1 MDPDS
6 NKFVPLS
13 QTSSNPSGDA
23 KREIQQELL
32 KMQEQ
37 MLKQGGTPDPEAL
50 TTLVLPDGKPVP
62 SHWAI
67 FTVGEDVV
75 IKGYTFRVAYV
86 GETSLLFEP
95 VGLPIVGKQD

>member
-6 NKFVPLS
+6 NKFVPLTKLDEGTATALIR
-13 QTSSNPSGDA
+13 Q
-23 KREIQQELL
+23 QQELQKSLL
-32 KMQEQ
+32 KVA
-37 MLKQGGTPDPEAL
+37 GTPDPGAL
-50 TTLVLPDGKPVP
+50 SGLVLPDGKPVP

-86 GETSLLFEP
+86 GETSILFEP
-95 VGLPIVGKQD
+95 IGLPILGDKD